1 MKTIYVIEQILAA
14 LFITCY
20 AYQLFYLAYML
31 VKKPARAP
39 MASRKHRFG
48 VVICA
53 RNEENVIGQLL
64 SSVKAQDYPQELLE
78 MFVVADNCTD
88 ATAAV
93 ARREPECWSAMIRS
107 ISARAMRW
115 ISFSSVCL
123 QRVRSARASLC
134 WMPIMCL
141 RPIT

>member
-1 MKTIYVIEQILAA
+1 MSAQAA
-14 LFITCY
+14 VKRRACRNFGQGKGAFAAEEKRRMSFENHICYRADTAVLFITCY

-48 VVICA
+48 VGICA

-93 ARREPECWSAMIRS
+93 ARAAGFLTS
-107 ISARAMRW
+107 IYAR
-115 ISFSSVCL
+115 
-123 QRVRSARASLC
+123 
-134 WMPIMCL
+134 
-141 RPIT
+141 

>member
-1 MKTIYVIEQILAA
+1 MRLSRDSELSARLFLQTAGLFGHCKRGHKHRSAQAAVKRRACRNSGQGKGVLPRKKKGECHLKTIYVIEQILAV

-64 SSVKAQDYPQELLE
+64 ASVKAQDYPQ
-78 MFVVADNCTD
+78 
-88 ATAAV
+88 
-93 ARREPECWSAMIRS
+93 
-107 ISARAMRW
+107 
-115 ISFSSVCL
+115 
-123 QRVRSARASLC
+123 
-134 WMPIMCL
+134 
-141 RPIT
+141 

>member
-31 VKKPARAP
+31 VKNRARAHGEP
-39 MASRKHRFG
+39 QAHRFG

-64 SSVKAQDYPQELLE
+64 SSVKAQD
-78 MFVVADNCTD
+78 
-88 ATAAV
+88 
-93 ARREPECWSAMIRS
+93 
-107 ISARAMRW
+107 
-115 ISFSSVCL
+115 
-123 QRVRSARASLC
+123 
-134 WMPIMCL
+134 
-141 RPIT
+141 